1 MLCLPRGA
9 CEGCRRRRQPGA
21 RLHEIAASFRAG
33 RAYKVRG
40 LDCAEEVAVLK
51 QAVGP
56 LVGGADRLAF
66 DVLNGRM
73 TVAANENEVV
83 DEAIFKA
90 VAVTGMT
97 AVPWTPYAKTD
108 DTDSHRPQQVLF
120 TAAAGLALLIGFALQ
135 IALAVV

>member
-1 MLCLPRGA
+1 MG
-9 CEGCRRRRQPGA
+9 
-21 RLHEIAASFRAG
+21 HN

-56 LVGGADRLAF
+56 LVGGEDRLAF

-73 TVAANENEVV
+73 TVAASESELA

-90 VAVTGMT
+90 
-97 AVPWTPYAKTD
+97 
-108 DTDSHRPQQVLF
+108 
-120 TAAAGLALLIGFALQ
+120 
-135 IALAVV
+135 

>member
-1 MLCLPRGA
+1 MEAGA
-9 CEGCRRRRQPGA
+9 P
-21 RLHEIAASFRAG
+21 IAASFRAG

-56 LVGGADRLAF
+56 LVGGSDRLAF

-83 DEAIFKA
+83 EEAIF
-90 VAVTGMT
+90 
-97 AVPWTPYAKTD
+97 
-108 DTDSHRPQQVLF
+108 
-120 TAAAGLALLIGFALQ
+120 
-135 IALAVV
+135 